1 MRVVRSLICASVS
14 AATLALGA
22 CESFPIMSAHTA
34 KPSTD
39 DADGMA
45 AADNQPQSQRQRPR
59 HVAPD
64 VTTIPKPVAAPVQP
78 LEREAGDAEIGALV
92 GSGLITAT
100 LPPQPLPQFLDT
112 VFGDLLKIPYSTGP
126 KVASRSEIISVGGV
140 SNMTRKDFLRL
151 LQTSLKNYG
160 LKIYIRGG
168 SVAVLDDAEMTGQTA
183 VILRSRSSAD
193 TPAGSRTVI
202 QFYQLATL
210 EANSIAPLIKD
221 VVPAG
226 RAVKITPDP
235 LSNTLVITGSGRDV
249 AETIE
254 AIAAFD
260 KPIFAGAK
268 VARFEPAFWSAEA
281 FAKALH
287 DSLVA
292 EGYKVAD
299 TLVGSRA
306 VIILPMATNNQVL
319 VFCADQAILDRA
331 LFWAD
336 QLDRPSAVGD
346 QKSTFI
352 YTVRN
357 TDATSLGALL
367 NGTSTAAD
375 QSFNQPP
382 VGVPG
387 TPPANGAS
395 SATTPST
402 GALNSR
408 SLTNGGGITI
418 DAIGN
423 RILFTG
429 TATQFAQT
437 RSLLEQLDVPPPQV
451 LVEVTI
457 AEVTLTDST
466 QAGLEW
472 FFSKALGNGTLSGG
486 TQGGLSIGNTG
497 LNLTFTGPNLTAAF
511 NAFASNNKVNIL
523 SKPRLWAR
531 SGSDAQLEVGSDIP
545 IITSQQAASVQTA
558 GTTSVLQSV
567 SYRQTGII
575 LKIKPIVY
583 GSRVDMQISQE
594 VSSQQANGNAAISS
608 PIILDRSVTTQ
619 VSVSEGSTA
628 VISGLMDSEYSKG
641 NNGVPFIKDL
651 PLVGEAFRTD
661 TVSGNKTDLVILVTP
676 HIVRNDD
683 EMSELTGKL
692 TGELND
698 AFRVGRAASYTLTTF
713 ASGHNLGIDLPPA
726 VVPDALKGHRPVETP
741 TPANPAAQP

>member
-1 MRVVRSLICASVS
+1 
-14 AATLALGA
+14 
-22 CESFPIMSAHTA
+22 
-34 KPSTD
+34 
-39 DADGMA
+39 
-45 AADNQPQSQRQRPR
+45 
-59 HVAPD
+59 
-64 VTTIPKPVAAPVQP
+64 
-78 LEREAGDAEIGALV
+78 
-92 GSGLITAT
+92 
-100 LPPQPLPQFLDT
+100 
-112 VFGDLLKIPYSTGP
+112 
-126 KVASRSEIISVGGV
+126 
-140 SNMTRKDFLRL
+140 
-151 LQTSLKNYG
+151 
-160 LKIYIRGG
+160 
-168 SVAVLDDAEMTGQTA
+168 
-183 VILRSRSSAD
+183 
-193 TPAGSRTVI
+193 
-202 QFYQLATL
+202 
-210 EANSIAPLIKD
+210 
-221 VVPAG
+221 
-226 RAVKITPDP
+226 
-235 LSNTLVITGSGRDV
+235 
-249 AETIE
+249 
-254 AIAAFD
+254 
-260 KPIFAGAK
+260 
-268 VARFEPAFWSAEA
+268 
-281 FAKALH
+281 
-287 DSLVA
+287 
-292 EGYKVAD
+292 
-299 TLVGSRA
+299 
-306 VIILPMATNNQVL
+306 
-319 VFCADQAILDRA
+319 
-331 LFWAD
+331 
-336 QLDRPSAVGD
+336 
-346 QKSTFI
+346 
-352 YTVRN
+352 
-357 TDATSLGALL
+357 
-367 NGTSTAAD
+367 
-375 QSFNQPP
+375 
-382 VGVPG
+382 
-387 TPPANGAS
+387 
-395 SATTPST
+395 
-402 GALNSR
+402 
-408 SLTNGGGITI
+408 
-418 DAIGN
+418 
-423 RILFTG
+423 LFTG